1 MSYKWSQHVR
11 DRDSKCL
18 RMGRPPTRDIQSVDP
33 WISLNT
39 LKPVRLIKS
48 FGQNLNWK
56 NTLFEDAYRDWR
68 YYFKVRA
75 NKVHPSFG
83 LSVSLSVWLLIFC
96 GHLVVV
102 CAYNLVIY
110 PFIHQV
116 MSQIQWTSFCYSF
129 FQFWLWRSSCL
140 IFNANFFRRFFMFH
154 QKCLNIC

>member
-1 MSYKWSQHVR
+1 MIAACQGQRLQVSTDGQAANQRYPVSRSIH
-11 DRDSKCL
+11 
-18 RMGRPPTRDIQSVDP
+18 
-33 WISLNT
+33 T

-140 IFNANFFRRFFMFH
+140 IFNANFFEDFLCFT
-154 QKCLNIC
+154 KNV